1 MVAVYFCKCRQ
12 LHDSHVTLLT
22 LQKERK
28 YLNVYALF
36 IYFFFFPLILK
47 SFLGLL
53 LKKSIRE
60 ARRSRTPVSLPFFSF
75 FLSFFRDSEAF
86 DNGDFVR
93 EKYRRSICFPFP
105 TLENRAKIDVSTMGP
120 VRSTR
125 KICRICN
132 HVEEETR
139 DGGEGN
145 SLAKIFRTPLVR
157 TLISL
162 LFIIL

>member
-1 MVAVYFCKCRQ
+1 MLFTFANAVNCTT
-12 LHDSHVTLLT
+12 VTLRCLRYRKRESTLT
-22 LQKERK
+22 SML
-28 YLNVYALF
+28 YLF
-36 IYFFFFPLILK
+36 IYFFFPLILK